1 MTQLGVSQANQ
12 ENTSF
17 LEQDAISVDNS
28 QLTID
33 NYEEVREVSHAS
45 LLPMFIYIE
54 KDEAEFGD
62 VSRQLE
68 ASPIAQLVRAPH

>member
-1 MTQLGVSQANQ
+1 
-12 ENTSF
+12 
-17 LEQDAISVDNS
+17 
-28 QLTID
+28 
-33 NYEEVREVSHAS
+33 
-45 LLPMFIYIE
+45 MFIERFGSEAQCFFATDVYLDIE

>member
-1 MTQLGVSQANQ
+1 MITWFRRLGTEGLGLGSQC
-12 ENTSF
+12 F
-17 LEQDAISVDNS
+17 L
-28 QLTID
+28 
-33 NYEEVREVSHAS
+33 
-45 LLPMFIYIE
+45 LLMFIIIE

>member
-1 MTQLGVSQANQ
+1 
-12 ENTSF
+12 
-17 LEQDAISVDNS
+17 
-28 QLTID
+28 
-33 NYEEVREVSHAS
+33 
-45 LLPMFIYIE
+45 MFIERFGSDIQCFFATDVYLDIE

>member
-1 MTQLGVSQANQ
+1 MKSEKFAAA
-12 ENTSF
+12 F
-17 LEQDAISVDNS
+17 
-28 QLTID
+28 
-33 NYEEVREVSHAS
+33 EVSNDGFALKPSAS
-45 LLPMFIYIE
+45 LLRMFIIIE

>member
-1 MTQLGVSQANQ
+1 MDL
-12 ENTSF
+12 
-17 LEQDAISVDNS
+17 IS
-28 QLTID
+28 
-33 NYEEVREVSHAS
+33 RAS
-45 LLPMFIYIE
+45 LLLMFIIIE